1 MKQSHAMNM
10 RTKTTLV
17 FVAKVAVSAIL
28 LVILF
33 QRLDAGVVAGMIRSA
48 SVPILA
54 LGMAWT
60 LGLTAISTLKWR
72 LLLLEQG
79 VRVPYLAL
87 ARIYLVSQFINLFMP
102 SVAGGDTYRTLKLR
116 HYTQGIKRALPS
128 IVVERGTGLAA
139 LLLIGTLGLARLFYR
154 EQFWVIVAALTVAVL
169 VGYALLVGPVLRM
182 LERANQSRAY
192 GTMGVLTQ
200 ILQVLKPSPRFAG
213 VVAISFLFHLGV
225 VVMCAIYSLATGV
238 EVKLSQLLVII
249 PVVYFVEML
258 PISISGIGVR
268 EGTLTVLFGMMGLVP
283 EHGLL
288 LGLTITMMRYV
299 TFGLAGGPLFALE
312 LFGRSSRPPHT
323 VPVDEVQPQLSIHAE
338 AHKPDVARRGPESP
352 R

>member
-1 MKQSHAMNM
+1 MNM

-33 QRLDAGVVAGMIRSA
+33 QRLDAGVVTGMIRSA

-60 LGLTAISTLKWR
+60 LGLTAISTFKWR

-79 VRVPYLAL
+79 VHAPYLAL

-116 HYTQGIKRALPS
+116 HYTAGIQRALPS

-139 LLLIGTLGLARLFYR
+139 LLLIGMLGLARLFYR
-154 EQFWVIVAALTVAVL
+154 EQFWVILAALALAALVA
-169 VGYALLVGPVLRM
+169 YALLVGPVLRM
-182 LERANQSRAY
+182 IERTNQSRAY
-192 GTMGVLTQ
+192 GIMGVLTQ
-200 ILQVLKPSPRFAG
+200 ILQALRPSRRFAG

-238 EVKLSQLLVII
+238 EVKLSQLLVAI

-268 EGTLTVLFGMMGLVP
+268 EGTLTVMFGMMGLVP

-299 TFGLAGGPLFALE
+299 TYGLAGGPLFALE
-312 LFGRSSRPPHT
+312 LFGKSNRPKQT
-323 VPVDEVQPQLSIHAE
+323 VQADDNLPQGAVRAE
-338 AHKPDVARRGPESP
+338 GHKPDVARKGPAPP